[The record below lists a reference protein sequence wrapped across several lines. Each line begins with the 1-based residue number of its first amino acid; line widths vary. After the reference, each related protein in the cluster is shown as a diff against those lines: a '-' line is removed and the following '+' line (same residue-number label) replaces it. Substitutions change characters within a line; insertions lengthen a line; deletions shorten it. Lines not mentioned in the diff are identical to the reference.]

1 MPASTTKKGK
11 TMKNLDLKQ
20 FSQEPDIREGYDRIP
35 FTYQYP
41 ENDFGIEVEI
51 DSLVQEFVRTV
62 EIFSDHCQFI
72 PQNFLDI
79 EGIKV
84 FPDMLKKVIVD
95 QERVINLQ
103 SAAGTFILR
112 LSRLKENVPADA
124 IGLFDDIIEIAQEI
138 FRLLDIIS
146 PSYFIDQEPLGYEKS
161 VLANGSKVKNSAVGI
176 GQSWLY
182 RNPYDAIKQPV
193 KLNAQ
198 IILFA
203 HYSQA
208 RCIYIKNVFW
218 IDVKASI
225 EANGG
230 GFYEKIASEKS
241 FWLHKQHE
249 ILALKIEGR

>member
-1 MPASTTKKGK
+1 
-11 TMKNLDLKQ
+11 MKNLDLKQ
-20 FSQEPDIREGYDRIP
+20 FSQEPHSAEGHHRIP

-41 ENDFGIEVEI
+41 ENDFGVEVEI
-51 DSLVQEFVRTV
+51 DSLSQEFVRVV
-62 EIFSDHCQFI
+62 EVFSDYCQFI

-84 FPDMLKKVIVD
+84 FPDMLKKAIVD
-95 QERVINLQ
+95 RERVINLQ

-124 IGLFDDIIEIAQEI
+124 IELFSDIIEIAQDI
-138 FRLLDIIS
+138 FGLLDIIS
-146 PSYFIDQEPLGYEKS
+146 PSYFVGQEPLGYEKS
-161 VLANGSKVKNSAVGI
+161 VLANGSKVNNSPVGI
-176 GQSWLY
+176 GPKWLY

-193 KLNAQ
+193 KLNAE

-208 RCIYIKNVFW
+208 RCIYIKNVSW
-218 IDVKASI
+218 VDVKASI
-225 EANGG
+225 EVNGG

-241 FWLHKQHE
+241 FWLHKEDE
-249 ILALKIEGR
+249 ISDLKIEGR